1 MARGAVGDDSA
12 FRQAADFYLVRFRLV
27 IVDKR
32 RRDRADLDRSVF
44 QAVVINVAGV
54 ITFSVD
60 HMSIVKHRPG
70 GFQRFQAGIG
80 LHAAAAQRHRR
91 AVVDRDIDVV
101 VARAGLVVV
110 IDVEGVITRLCR
122 REGGCVDPGALAP
135 GLGRHQ
141 LAADGN
147 RQAVIGA
154 AGEAVALAGFQVNQ
168 TGDFGR
174 GEFHHIS
181 VAHVGGHTRG
191 GCAVRRLS
199 VDDPDQIAG
208 LNNPIAVRTQCTRQ
222 VAAGPGLNGQAGW
235 HVTECA
241 DGHDRNVR
249 HWVDIHGDGFRIAV
263 ELAVG
268 RLELQLGVITLLV
281 TDAGVAEAVIARLVG
296 RWAVTHIVI
305 VEVGLAEGLARRRIG
320 FQISRAE
327 LDPDTVDFVLDGT
340 VGQAGEDD
348 FQVRGIHIVDPE
360 RRPFQLDWGVFV
372 AFYIAIARSRRVV
385 DRSYGDGAVG
395 RR

>member
-1 MARGAVGDDSA
+1 MARGAVGNYSA

-32 RRDRADLDRSVF
+32 GRDRADLDRAVF
-44 QAVVINVAGV
+44 QAVVVNVAGV
-54 ITFSVD
+54 IAFSVD
-60 HMSIVKHRPG
+60 HVSVVKDRPG
-70 GFQRFQAGIG
+70 GFQRVQAGIG

-122 REGGCVDPGALAP
+122 RKRGCVDPAALAP

-147 RQAVIGA
+147 RHAVIGA

-168 TGDFGR
+168 ARDFGR
-174 GEFHHIS
+174 SVLHHIT
-181 VAHVGGHTRG
+181 VTHVCGHTRG
-191 GCAVRRLS
+191 GCAARGLG

-208 LNNPIAVRTQCTRQ
+208 LNNTITVRTQCTRQ
-222 VAAGPGLNGQAGW
+222 VPAGPGLNGQAGW
-235 HVTECA
+235 HVTERA
-241 DGHDRNVR
+241 DRHDRNVR
-249 HWVDIHGDGFRIAV
+249 HWVDIHGDGLSVAV

-268 RLELQLGVITLLV
+268 SLELQLGVITLLV
-281 TDAGVAEAVIARLVG
+281 TDAGVAEAAITRLVG
-296 RWAVTHIVI
+296 CWAVTHIVI

-320 FQISRAE
+320 FQISCVE
-327 LDPDTVDFVLDGT
+327 LDPNTVDFVLNGT
-340 VGQAGEDD
+340 AGQAGEDD
-348 FQVRGIHIVDPE
+348 FQVRGIHIIDPE
-360 RRPFQLDWGVFV
+360 RRPFQLD
-372 AFYIAIARSRRVV
+372 
-385 DRSYGDGAVG
+385 
-395 RR
+395 